1 MKRTQYC
8 GSLKAGDIGKTV
20 TLCGWVHSRRD
31 HGGVIFIDLRDR
43 EGIAQIVFQPENK
56 DIFGQAEKI
65 RSEFVL
71 GVSGLIR
78 QRPQGTENPNM
89 PTGQV
94 ELVVSELE
102 VINKAPALPFEISD
116 YTETSEELRLKY
128 RYLDLRRP
136 NVAKN
141 FILRHKIIQEVHQ
154 YMSKQGFLEI
164 ETPFLTKST
173 PEGARD
179 FLVPSRLTPG
189 HFFALPQSP
198 QIFKQILMVAGFDKY
213 FQVVR
218 CFRDEDLRADRQ
230 PEFTQ
235 IDLEMSFVDEEDV
248 MSVTEGLLR
257 DIFKNA
263 LNVDLQ
269 IPFKRLP
276 YSEAMLRFGSD
287 KPDLRFGL
295 EISDLSTELKSCGFK
310 VFAQAIEKGGV
321 ARGICVPGG
330 EKFSRSDIEDLT
342 KFVAVYGAKGL
353 AWMKVTE
360 KGPESNIVKFFSP
373 QELEAIQKKLGA
385 KAGDILLFLAD
396 DAKIAATGLGAL
408 RLKIAKDMNLIPKD
422 VYNFL
427 WVVDFP
433 LLEWDTEEKRWNAMH
448 HPFTAPKLEHL
459 ALLDDQSKA
468 GGIHARA
475 YDVVLNGVELG
486 GGSIRIHKEEVQKK
500 MFSMLNITE
509 ADANEKFGYLLEAL
523 QFGAPPHGGLAL
535 GFDRLC
541 ALLVNEESI
550 REVIAFPKTQK
561 GSCPLSGA
569 PGTVSEKQL
578 KELSI
583 KSAVIKPV

>member
-1 MKRTQYC
+1 VKRTQYC